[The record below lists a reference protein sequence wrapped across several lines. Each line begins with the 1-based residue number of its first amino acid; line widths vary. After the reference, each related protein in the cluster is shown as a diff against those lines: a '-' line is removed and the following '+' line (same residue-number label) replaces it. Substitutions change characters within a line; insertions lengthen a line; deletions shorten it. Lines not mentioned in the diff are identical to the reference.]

1 MGSNPRFNYLVILK
15 DHGADKDITKHVQ
28 DLEYRETGNEEI
40 SSARM
45 KLNAHFGRFI
55 VDATVI
61 GGVTFDKINFFDR
74 LFIRFTDDDGTELED
89 VMEVRIIKPKEVDGQ
104 GDVLE
109 LELDNQGWHFNNIHN
124 LKQYE
129 RQSGFE
135 IFKDLCDFYTNPD
148 TIGTAQPTLEG
159 QDQVFSFGV
168 DYKSSFGIA
177 LSQATNN
184 IFDFSNAEIYCGD
197 AANEVV
203 EWMGAPVS
211 VGGELEFFDWRM
223 IPKYNHSTG
232 ADLDIMRIMCRVSG
246 DIPGAKVVISKTD
259 ASPIVKV
266 TETKGT
272 LHHESGTST
281 YSWADPNAGSLP
293 TIFSIYFGDK
303 EFHFSAKEWFDTRI
317 YKTGMRVKHIGAI
330 YEALLNHTANDGV
343 NDPITGI
350 GVFWVLKTFAVGD
363 GYSFWTKLK
372 PQYWINA
379 GAGYIDSTTFPAT
392 GRACQ
397 HDQNLVIRDGGH
409 KRTYVDL
416 QANDLQVASIP
427 ADMILEGGSRVMY
440 RTFRIRI
447 NGTPTVAQ
455 VFAQNSGVD
464 RTGKTYTDAIVQ
476 HNGATN
482 TGANEFLNWDVFEPA
497 VDDLECTDLR
507 TGRCFTF
514 NPAVVGIFQS
524 TAIGGR
530 QVGWIEGG
538 YTPDFIPLQGF
549 GALFVA
555 NLIFDC
561 LHDYDIIDAT
571 PDIPD
576 FGSAEGMEGAILGAN
591 SAVRVKYTLI
601 PGSRKVG
608 FWLNWAFPAPI
619 SGFAGAFTLETVGEE
634 YKPPT
639 LDFNN
644 MHLSARE
651 VRGLNQGLD
660 ARNRGA
666 EDFGKINALRFY
678 LKVIGLNAGG
688 FDILQGNIK
697 VGVVF
702 YDSSDNVIMSK
713 DAVVN
718 VLKNYEEITVPIDSL
733 KIYRARSEFPFLP
746 VQELEILD
754 IFANRNVKRMAIFS
768 LDSYDKEGRYLS
780 INRFNVELF
789 STLEADI
796 DGFHFVKPLATTTQ
810 ESIVQGSKPS
820 RNLEPRPKTYAYISN
835 YRQLKNASRS
845 FLEIVRFKYVKYQIT
860 RGMKL
865 NVRFGEE
872 FTYKHPN
879 LVDDPD
885 VAPNDE
891 VDLICKENVI
901 TINKGKGR
909 GGFMVVTHGVKRI
922 RV

>member
-74 LFIRFTDDDGTELED
+74 IFIRFTDDDGTELED
-89 VMEVRIIKPKEVDGQ
+89 VMEVRILKPKEVDG
-104 GDVLE
+104 GGVTLE

-135 IFKDLCDFYTNPD
+135 MIQDFCNFYQGID
-148 TIGTAQPTLEG
+148 VAGTKQPTIEG
-159 QDQVFSFGV
+159 QNQVFTFGG
-168 DYKSSFGIA
+168 DYKSSFGIGA
-177 LSQATNN
+177 SKATA
-184 IFDFSNAEIYCGD
+184 IDFDFSNSEVYCGD
-197 AANEVV
+197 ATNQVLD
-203 EWMGAPVS
+203 WLGAPVS
-211 VGGELEFFDWRM
+211 AQGELEFFDWRF
-223 IPKYNHSTG
+223 IPKYNHATG
-232 ADLDIMRIMCRVSG
+232 ADLDVMRIMCRVSG
-246 DIPGAKVVISKTD
+246 DIPGSKVVISKTD

-272 LHHESGTST
+272 LHHEKGTAI
-281 YSWADPNAGSLP
+281 YAYGDPNSGSLP
-293 TIFSIYFGDK
+293 TIFSRYFGDK
-303 EFHFSAKEWFDTRI
+303 EFHFSAKEWVDAI
-317 YKTGMRVKHIGAI
+317 VYKTGMRVRHIGAI
-330 YEALLNHTANDGV
+330 YEALLDHTSDDGV

-350 GVFWVLKTFAVGD
+350 GVFWNLKTFAVGD
-363 GYSFWTKLK
+363 GYSFWTKSK

-409 KRTYVDL
+409 KRTYVDENL
-416 QANDLQVASIP
+416 NAKTEISTDLF
-427 ADMILEGGSRVMY
+427 LEGGGNEMY
-440 RTFRIRI
+440 RGFRIRL
-447 NGTPTVAQ
+447 NTPTGVPWTL
-455 VFAQNSGVD
+455 NSGND
-464 RTGKTYTDAIVQ
+464 RRGKTYTDALVQ
-476 HNGATN
+476 HNGKN
-482 TGANEFLNWDVFEPA
+482 ETGSNEFKNWDVFESA
-497 VDDLECTDLR
+497 TNDLECTDLR

-514 NPAVVGIFQS
+514 APAVIGIFQG

-530 QVGWIEGG
+530 QSRWQEGG

-561 LHDYDIIDAT
+561 LHDYDILDQT

-576 FGSAEGMEGAILGAN
+576 FGSAEGIEGAVLGAN

-601 PGSRKVG
+601 PLSRKVG
-608 FWLNWAFPAPI
+608 FWLNFAFPVPK
-619 SGFAGAFTLETVGEE
+619 SGFAGAFTAETVGEE

-651 VRGLNQGLD
+651 VRGMNQGLD
-660 ARNRGA
+660 ARSRGA

-688 FDILQGNIK
+688 FPVLQGNIK
-697 VGVVF
+697 VGVAF
-702 YDSSDNVIMSK
+702 YDTSDNVIVSH

-718 VLKNYEEITVPIDSL
+718 VLNNYEELTIPIDSL

-754 IFANRNVKRMAIFS
+754 IFANRNVKRMAIYS

-780 INRFNVELF
+780 VNRFTVELF
-789 STLEADI
+789 SSLEVQV
-796 DGFHFVKPLATTTQ
+796 DGFHFVKPLSVTTQ
-810 ESIVQGSKPS
+810 ETTVQASKPD
-820 RNLEPRPKTYAYISN
+820 RNLEPPPKHYPYISN
-835 YRQLKNASRS
+835 YRQLKNAARS
-845 FLEIVRFKYVKYQIT
+845 FLEIARFKYVKYEII

-901 TINKGKGR
+901 TINKGKGN
-909 GGFMVVTHGVKRI
+909 GGFMVTTHGVKRI